1 MGLGLE
7 HAQKRIRANDGL
19 EFGEFGGSHLAFG
32 AFIATGTG
40 LAFADDPAAA
50 GAKTASG
57 AIATL
62 IEKYN
67 DRAPAARKAY
77 KGVAGEF
84 AGITSDSAKLVSLFN
99 GLPESLKQNIYTQLG
114 VEKGNLTAAQIGGFT
129 PPKSAGLGALSGY
142 FEPEGGGT
150 LDRWL
155 PNALATSRGW
165 DAANAAWADA
175 GPSVDALASRDQKME
190 LIRRQISYTRN
201 GRTFFTTG
209 VRRADG
215 PEGTYYG
222 GGKMSDLM
230 AQADAANAGVVARE
244 QAGQQILNK
253 VAFGQMSGT
262 YGSGAAGYLAG
273 LDAQSPGLSAAVQQY
288 GQIKSSLDSLKGS
301 TDINA
306 EAQRATLE
314 KQKADLILG
323 RQFTE
328 GFYAEALNRA
338 QTLTD
343 LAKKQ
348 ATKVNAATEK
358 AAEKIKY
365 SVDGKE
371 INYETSE
378 GRMVFRRHMGG
389 AFTGEAIIKTGQNRS
404 EMVISPERTDQFY
417 AGLDAIKKVA
427 TRDDP
432 MSSDARQFV
441 STVTPNQ
448 VQDGGGTLEHSGEV
462 KLGMDSNM
470 MGMLSQVIAALQQTA
485 KNGTPMR
492 VGDKVFNP
500 LVGR

>member
-1 MGLGLE
+1 
-7 HAQKRIRANDGL
+7 
-19 EFGEFGGSHLAFG
+19 
-32 AFIATGTG
+32 
-40 LAFADDPAAA
+40 
-50 GAKTASG
+50 
-57 AIATL
+57 
-62 IEKYN
+62 
-67 DRAPAARKAY
+67 
-77 KGVAGEF
+77 
-84 AGITSDSAKLVSLFN
+84 
-99 GLPESLKQNIYTQLG
+99 
-114 VEKGNLTAAQIGGFT
+114 
-129 PPKSAGLGALSGY
+129 
-142 FEPEGGGT
+142 
-150 LDRWL
+150 
-155 PNALATSRGW
+155 
-165 DAANAAWADA
+165 
-175 GPSVDALASRDQKME
+175 
-190 LIRRQISYTRN
+190 
-201 GRTFFTTG
+201 
-209 VRRADG
+209 
-215 PEGTYYG
+215 
-222 GGKMSDLM
+222 
-230 AQADAANAGVVARE
+230 
-244 QAGQQILNK
+244 
-253 VAFGQMSGT
+253 
-262 YGSGAAGYLAG
+262 
-273 LDAQSPGLSAAVQQY
+273 
-288 GQIKSSLDSLKGS
+288 LDSLKGS
-301 TDINA
+301 TDTNV
-306 EAQRATLE
+306 EAQRAVLE

-441 STVTPNQ
+441 STVTPNE
-448 VQDGGGTLEHSGEV
+448 VQGGGGTLEHSGAV
-462 KLGMDSNM
+462 TLGMDSNM